1 MFQVD
6 YSMMCY
12 MQCFSLV
19 IVQSS
24 LCSVSRLIMAL
35 SGMGSVF
42 RLVIV
47 LSVLRLL
54 FCYRLKLYIY
64 E

>member
-6 YSMMCY
+6 YSMMWH
-12 MQCFSLV
+12 MQCFSMV

-24 LCSVSRLIMAL
+24 LCSVSRLIIAL
-35 SGMGSVF
+35 SSMGSVF

-47 LSVLRLL
+47 SVQRFQ